1 MQASRVLYCLYISN
15 NHVTSLNQ
23 TKKFHYRR
31 EHGRFGRGSDKS
43 EICLYLEY
51 KRYVFF
57 VGKLNFRFFYICLL
71 LEKLV
76 NEKYFSVEEKFG
88 LVF

>member
-31 EHGRFGRGSDKS
+31 EHGRFGHGSVKS
-43 EICLYLEY
+43 EFCLLFLEYRRDERLCLFSRIYISEIFFLNYLYLFAI
-51 KRYVFF
+51 KA
-57 VGKLNFRFFYICLL
+57 
-71 LEKLV
+71 
-76 NEKYFSVEEKFG
+76 
-88 LVF
+88 